1 MHTVTLG
8 LSLGFALASSG
19 SAGIHAASPTPTQK
33 ETKMTRQAT
42 GPFDVKVSPLPLAG
56 PAEEATL
63 GRMGLEKQYH
73 GDLEATANGQM
84 LTVSTEVQGSGAY
97 VAIERVSGTLH
108 GRKGT
113 FALYHQGV
121 MTRGEPHLE
130 VTVVPDS
137 GTGELAGIAGRLK
150 IIIAEGGK
158 HSYDFEYTLP

>member
-1 MHTVTLG
+1 
-8 LSLGFALASSG
+8 
-19 SAGIHAASPTPTQK
+19 
-33 ETKMTRQAT
+33 MTRQAT

-73 GDLEATANGQM
+73 GGLEASATGQM

-108 GRKGT
+108 GRQGT

-130 VTVVPDS
+130 VLVVPDS
-137 GTGELAGIAGRLK
+137 GTGDLVGLAGTLRIL
-150 IIIAEGGK
+150 IAEGGK
-158 HSYDFEYTLP
+158 HSYDFEYTLPVG